1 MLVHAAVSD
10 PAAAPL
16 LAALAAEY
24 ARYGVLTQGEFDA
37 YDEAEFA
44 PPAGALLLAV
54 IDGETVA
61 GGALRRLADGVGEI
75 KRMWTAP
82 AHRRRG
88 HSRRILAALEA
99 TAAGYGYRTLR
110 LETASGQAGAIALYR
125 SAGYREIADYGRLAG
140 DPRTVSFEKRLPQSA
155 A

>member
-1 MLVHAAVSD
+1 MIVHAAVSD

-16 LAALAAEY
+16 IAALEEEY
-24 ARYGVLTQGEFDA
+24 AQYGALTAGELQA
-37 YDEAEFA
+37 YDDAEFA
-44 PPAGALLLAV
+44 PPVGALLLAV
-54 IDGETVA
+54 VDGETIA
-61 GGALRRLADGVGEI
+61 GGALRRLADGVGEV

-110 LETASGQAGAIALYR
+110 LETALGQESAIALYR
-125 SAGYREIADYGRLAG
+125 SAGYVETADYGRLAG
-140 DPRTVSFEKRLPQSA
+140 DPRCISFEKRLPESA

>member
-1 MLVHAAVSD
+1 MLVHAAPSD

-16 LAALAAEY
+16 LAALADEY
-24 ARYGVLTQGEFDA
+24 AQYGALTAGELQA
-37 YDEAEFA
+37 YDDAEFRH
-44 PPAGALLLAV
+44 PVGALLLAV
-54 IDGETVA
+54 QDGETVA

-88 HSRRILAALEA
+88 HSRRVLAALEA
-99 TAAGYGYRTLR
+99 TAADYGYRTLR
-110 LETASGQAGAIALYR
+110 LETAVGQANAIALYR
-125 SAGYREIADYGRLAG
+125 SAGYVEIADYGRLAG
-140 DPRTVSFEKRLPQSA
+140 DPRAISFEKRLAESA